1 MVVKKNITL
10 IYQYNENWIGGTY
23 YIQNIIK
30 ALNFLKDADKPELT
44 IISKQGTSFPQD
56 DGEAEVIL
64 LRDGLAG
71 ELPARRAR
79 RGARSSRRRSGILAC
94 PDT

>member
-44 IISKQGTSFPQD
+44 IISKQGTSLSEIVNINYPYIKFLSYD
-56 DGEAEVIL
+56 TGTKFITSIIN
-64 LRDGLAG
+64 GIY
-71 ELPARRAR
+71 RRVF
-79 RGARSSRRRSGILAC
+79 
-94 PDT
+94 